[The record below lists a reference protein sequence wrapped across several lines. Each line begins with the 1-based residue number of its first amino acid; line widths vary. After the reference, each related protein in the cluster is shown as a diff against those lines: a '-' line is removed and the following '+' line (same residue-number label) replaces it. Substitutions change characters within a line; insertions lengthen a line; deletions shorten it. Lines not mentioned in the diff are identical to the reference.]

1 MSTGGL
7 EEISLNLGKPN
18 LTVTDN
24 NESGTI
30 RINLDSPKKSVNF
43 GPGAEMLMN
52 PSKQKQ
58 ASPRADINLS
68 DLNELDSINLNF
80 V

>member
-24 NESGTI
+24 NERGTI

-43 GPGAEMLMN
+43 GPGIEMLMN
-52 PSKQKQ
+52 DKRRSS
-58 ASPRADINLS
+58 SPKSDIKLS
-68 DLNELDSINLNF
+68 DLESP
-80 V
+80 